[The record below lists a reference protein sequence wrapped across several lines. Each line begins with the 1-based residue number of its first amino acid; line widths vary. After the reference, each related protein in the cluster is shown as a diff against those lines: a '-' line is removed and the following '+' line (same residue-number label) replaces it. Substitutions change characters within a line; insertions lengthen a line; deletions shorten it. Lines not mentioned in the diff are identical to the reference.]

1 MSQDPL
7 LISITKGETVPPFR
21 NLPDIGYHEGER
33 VNDSCGSPVDGRGQ
47 MKRVRARWGGIGVAV
62 LVAVLVAGT
71 ASGELLA
78 KRSLSLEDGKKA
90 AAGAAAEAK
99 KNKWKMAI
107 AIVDDGGHLIY
118 FERIDDTQ
126 IGSIDVS
133 IGKARTALAFKRP
146 TKALEDAINAGQN
159 SAILSFPDVLPR
171 EGGIPFV
178 VDGNIVGAIGVSG
191 GKSSE
196 DAQVAKAGIDALTK

>member
-1 MSQDPL
+1 
-7 LISITKGETVPPFR
+7 
-21 NLPDIGYHEGER
+21 
-33 VNDSCGSPVDGRGQ
+33 
-47 MKRVRARWGGIGVAV
+47 MKTNNVRATWGGIGVAV
-62 LVAVLVAGT
+62 LAAVLVAGT

-78 KRSLSLEDGKKA
+78 KKSLSLEDARKA
-90 AAGAAAEAK
+90 AAVAVAEAK
-99 KNKWKMAI
+99 KNSWKMAI
-107 AIVDDGGHLIY
+107 AVVDDGGHLIY

-159 SAILSFPDVLPR
+159 AAILSFPNVLPR

-178 VDGNIVGAIGVSG
+178 VDGKVVAAIGVSG

-196 DAQVAKAGIDALTK
+196 DAQVAKAGIDALSK